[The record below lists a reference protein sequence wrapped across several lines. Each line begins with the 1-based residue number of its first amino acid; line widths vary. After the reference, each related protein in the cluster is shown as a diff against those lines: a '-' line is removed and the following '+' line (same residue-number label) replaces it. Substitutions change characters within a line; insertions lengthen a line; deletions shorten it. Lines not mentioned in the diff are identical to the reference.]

1 MKIVI
6 LDGWCLN
13 PGDLSWAGF
22 EAMGPVTAYD
32 RTPLDDTDEIVGR
45 IGDCDIVLTNKT
57 PITRE
62 VLDRCPAVR
71 YIGVLATDRK
81 SVV

>member
-45 IGDCDIVLTNKT
+45 IGD
-57 PITRE
+57 
-62 VLDRCPAVR
+62 
-71 YIGVLATDRK
+71 
-81 SVV
+81 